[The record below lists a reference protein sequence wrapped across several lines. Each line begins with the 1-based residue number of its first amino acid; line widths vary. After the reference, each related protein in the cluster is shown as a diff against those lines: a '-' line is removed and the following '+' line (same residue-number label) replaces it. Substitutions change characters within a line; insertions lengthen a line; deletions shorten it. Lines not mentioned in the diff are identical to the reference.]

1 MHDKYFNFNI
11 PFHKEI
17 TQILEEAHFYY
28 AMPCTHFLLQKTFG
42 IASGGK
48 TDQKP
53 KLTSPPPKA
62 QNNMFDQMF
71 NEIQRQQQHLS
82 KSQGAAPSGESASL
96 EAFKSQ
102 GNEPPTRP
110 IRAAPSA
117 PGLSKDRDGLFSP
130 EMQKNLKDGRG
141 AELSHADRAK
151 DRSKMSSLHHQHSLP
166 TEMKYE
172 AKPDHQSRGPASHSA
187 GASASTGEPGQRS
200 HKPADLPPLITSP
213 AKSTRSRT
221 ASQSSDISP
230 TVAKMRKDDRRLS
243 QDPVVKLGPKLTSI
257 DVKSPPVP
265 VAPEMDILAFC
276 EQAASGKISP
286 PPVQPS
292 PTKPIH
298 KLKFPSRT
306 HEKSNTPDKV
316 IPENPQSNNTITNT
330 VEKLEKEKRDQKH
343 QEAMDTFEFVDVE
356 TVPKKERPLEKE
368 RRSHLQELA
377 TKQQHKALEKV
388 EKSDLKMKISLSGS
402 PNVKASPT
410 LKAVKSEESKRSSP
424 SLETSTGL
432 KMKISGLGKMNSSVD
447 KTDSPSR
454 GDKDKGGYQVKS
466 EGLKLTLK
474 LGAGLT
480 PPPPAEGEKREKHH
494 RHHKKHK
501 HKEHK
506 HRDREK
512 GEERHSRKRAYS
524 PGGTEIP
531 GHHSSKHREH
541 REHHHG
547 HGAHPPSSKMP
558 RSDSLVN
565 NSVNAHAG
573 NGNSENT
580 AHISKIKEAANLLG
594 VAIQQK
600 MVNIQR
606 AQQQQEGRRSGLRG
620 HPAPPPPPPNNPAP
634 PPLPPGPPPS

>member
-1 MHDKYFNFNI
+1 MRCVN
-11 PFHKEI
+11 
-17 TQILEEAHFYY
+17 
-28 AMPCTHFLLQKTFG
+28 FLLQKTFG
-42 IASGGK
+42 IPSGGPID
-48 TDQKP
+48 TKP

-102 GNEPPTRP
+102 GNEPPPRP
-110 IRAAPSA
+110 VRAAPTG
-117 PGLSKDRDGLFSP
+117 PGLGKDRDGLFSP
-130 EMQKNLKDGRG
+130 EVHKSLKDGRG
-141 AELSHADRAK
+141 TEMSHADRAK
-151 DRSKMSSLHHQHSLP
+151 DRSKMPGLHHQHSLP
-166 TEMKYE
+166 TEVKSDN
-172 AKPDHQSRGPASHSA
+172 KPEHPTRGPASHSA

-221 ASQSSDISP
+221 ASSSSDISP

-257 DVKSPPVP
+257 DVKSPPAP
-265 VAPEMDILAFC
+265 RAPEMDILAFC

-292 PTKPIH
+292 PTKPSL
-298 KLKFPSRT
+298 KLKYPSRT
-306 HEKSNTPDKV
+306 HESRSNTPDKS
-316 IPENPQSNNTITNT
+316 IPENPHSNNATTNT
-330 VEKLEKEKRDQKH
+330 VEKLEREKGDQKQ

-368 RRSHLQELA
+368 RRSQELA
-377 TKQQHKALEKV
+377 ARQQHKALEKV
-388 EKSDLKMKISLSGS
+388 EKSDLKVKISLPGS

-424 SLETSTGL
+424 SLETSSGL
-432 KMKISGLGKMNSSVD
+432 KLKIKMNSSVD
-447 KTDSPSR
+447 QTDSPSR
-454 GDKDKGGYQVKS
+454 SEKEIGGYHVKS
-466 EGLKLTLK
+466 EGLKMKIGK
-474 LGAGLT
+474 LVVGSSGT
-480 PPPPAEGEKREKHH
+480 PPPPGEGERHEKH

-541 REHHHG
+541 RHAHG
-547 HGAHPPSSKMP
+547 SHPPSSKMP
-558 RSDSLVN
+558 RSDSIVN
-565 NSVNAHAG
+565 NSMNAHAG
-573 NGNSENT
+573 NGNSEKANLT
-580 AHISKIKEAANLLG
+580 RIKETANLLG
-594 VAIQQK
+594 GLIQQTK
-600 MVNIQR
+600 ANLQK
-606 AQQQQEGRRSGLRG
+606 AQQQQQQEVRRSSLRG
-620 HPAPPPPPPNNPAP
+620 HPAPPPPLPNDPAP
-634 PPLPPGPPPS
+634 PPLPPGPPPI